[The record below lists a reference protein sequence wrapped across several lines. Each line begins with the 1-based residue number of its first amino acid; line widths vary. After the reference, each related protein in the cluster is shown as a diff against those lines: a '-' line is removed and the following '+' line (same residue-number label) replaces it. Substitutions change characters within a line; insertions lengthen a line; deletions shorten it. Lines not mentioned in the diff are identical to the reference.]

1 MLIGNARTS
10 LFCTSQDLIEVYQ
23 HNSSIFCNIQGLFS
37 YVYASMLGMF
47 NLNASNHVIG
57 AVITYTLVQ
66 AQLLWLIHALTTC
79 WIVTKPVQKIRFEKA
94 GHMKHLH
101 AAALSVAIVI
111 PIVPVAVSFATGGFV
126 IVKFPPIAC
135 LTKSNSA
142 YVYAFAG
149 PIVVTYGAA
158 ATTTFVLLW
167 KLFKV
172 RCIICSAY
180 ALAIYT

>member
-1 MLIGNARTS
+1 MCISTTVPFFVTYKVCFA
-10 LFCTSQDLIEVYQ
+10 
-23 HNSSIFCNIQGLFS
+23 
-37 YVYASMLGMF
+37 YVYVSVLGMF
-47 NLNASNHVIG
+47 NLNAAINFIG
-57 AVITYTLVQ
+57 AVVTYTLVQ

-101 AAALSVAIVI
+101 AAALAVALVI
-111 PIVPVAVSFATGGFV
+111 PIVSVAVSFATGGFV